1 MHHIPVL
8 LEESLDLLLNDLS
21 GNYLDLTFGRGS
33 HSKSIL
39 NKLSSSAK
47 LYAVDR
53 DPEAFYFG
61 KKEISDI
68 RFNIYHENYSK
79 INKLFPNI
87 KFHGILFDL
96 GTCSTHLDNPSR
108 GFSFQ
113 HNGPLDMRMDTTQ
126 GISAAEWINTADEI
140 DISTI
145 LYKFGEEKASRKI
158 AHAIVNTRI
167 KNSIK
172 TTKDLVKIVESVLTR
187 TGKIHP
193 ATKTF
198 QAIRIHINNELEH
211 LTVAL
216 EQASNLLHQNGVIV
230 VISFHSLEDRVVKNF
245 FKPNVQTLPKD
256 IPVNNLVTEKFK
268 CIGKKIRPSKDE
280 INSNPRSRSA
290 IMRAYAKI

>member
-1 MHHIPVL
+1 MCI
-8 LEESLDLLLNDLS
+8 
-21 GNYLDLTFGRGS
+21 R
-33 HSKSIL
+33 
-39 NKLSSSAK
+39 
-47 LYAVDR
+47 DR
-53 DPEAFYFG
+53 
-61 KKEISDI
+61 
-68 RFNIYHENYSK
+68 
-79 INKLFPNI
+79 
-87 KFHGILFDL
+87 
-96 GTCSTHLDNPSR
+96 
-108 GFSFQ
+108 
-113 HNGPLDMRMDTTQ
+113 DTTQ

-140 DISTI
+140 DISNI
-145 LYKFGEEKASRKI
+145 LYKFGEEKACRKI
-158 AHAIVNTRI
+158 ARAIVNTRI

-211 LTVAL
+211 LTAAL

-268 CIGKKIRPSKDE
+268 CIGKKIRPSKNE

-290 IMRAYAKI
+290 IMRAYSKI